1 MENNVRV
8 FRNLRKFL
16 NFEMTIVVRPRPNHE
31 IPVELTDDVIIAHKD
46 ARFLNLWLKS
56 YHEYNRDDAK
66 HLNGDVM
73 ETVLKQGRHYV
84 HIYQQDLPANMDA
97 DGDEFKNVSNSKKY
111 FFVTTKDNTA
121 QCL

>member
-1 MENNVRV
+1 MRV

-46 ARFLNLWLKS
+46 ARFLNVWLKS
-56 YHEYNRDDAK
+56 YHEYNRDDPK
-66 HLNGDVM
+66 HVNGAVM
-73 ETVLKQGRHYV
+73 ETVLKQSRQYV
-84 HIYQQDLPANMDA
+84 HIYQLDLPANMDS
-97 DGDEFKNVSNSKKY
+97 DGDEFKSVSNSKIN
-111 FFVTTKDNTA
+111 FFVMTRDNTT

>member
-1 MENNVRV
+1 MHV

-56 YHEYNRDDAK
+56 FHAYNRDDPK
-66 HLNGDVM
+66 HVNGAVM
-73 ETVLKQGRHYV
+73 EKVLKESRHYV
-84 HIYQQDLPANMDA
+84 HIYQQDLPANMDS
-97 DGDEFKNVSNSKKY
+97 DGDEFKIVSNSKKNL
-111 FFVTTKDNTA
+111 FVTTKENTA